1 MGFFDKRK
9 TYNITRHILVFQC
22 SCCLKMCVLVESNSA
37 MTRLITHV
45 LVFSRCPDASIQ
57 PVVGCL
63 RGGSG
68 PGGVL
73 IFLLIAQPGVSSLR

>member
-1 MGFFDKRK
+1 M
-9 TYNITRHILVFQC
+9 YILIVYQC
-22 SCCLKMCVLVESNSA
+22 SCCLKMCVLIRGSSA
-37 MTRLITHV
+37 MTHLITLV
-45 LVFSRCPDASIQ
+45 LVFCRCPDASIQ
-57 PVVGCL
+57 PVVGCV